1 MMPIHAVVGD
11 DEPLARE
18 RIRNLL
24 SREFDVEIVRE
35 CCDGREVLKALE
47 ELTPDLLFLDV
58 AMPELDGFD
67 VLNSIQKNLTPVVIF
82 TTAYDTY
89 AIRAFDA
96 NALDYLLKPF
106 DEGRF
111 RKALARAREH
121 IEIRRKTEPD
131 EQALRIMNDKDG
143 KRGTMD
149 RLVFKSSGRILFIQT
164 DEIEWVEAAG
174 NYVNVHVGKESHL
187 LRETMTMFESRLD
200 SQCFLR
206 IHRSIIVNSDRIREV
221 QPCNGSEYVVILK
234 NGKELSLGRTYRDRI
249 ERLISPETGYQRQ

>member
-1 MMPIHAVVGD
+1 MMHIHAVVGD

-18 RIRNLL
+18 RIRILL
-24 SREFDVEIVRE
+24 SREPDVEIVRE

-58 AMPELDGFD
+58 AMPELDGFG
-67 VLNSIQKNLTPVVIF
+67 VLNSIHAPEPVVIF

-121 IEIRRKTEPD
+121 LKTRRKVESGEAIGITKNQD
-131 EQALRIMNDKDG
+131 L
-143 KRGTMD
+143 KRRTMD
-149 RLVFKSSGRILFIQT
+149 RLVFKSGGRILFIQT
-164 DEIEWVEAAG
+164 DEIDWVEAAG

-187 LRETMTMFESRLD
+187 LRETMTTFESKLD
-200 SQCFLR
+200 PQRFLR

-221 QPCNGSEYVVILK
+221 QSCTGSEYVVILR

-249 ERLISPETGYQRQ
+249 ERLISPELGYQRQ

>member
-1 MMPIHAVVGD
+1 MLIHAVVGD

-24 SREFDVEIVRE
+24 TREPDVEIVRE
-35 CCDGREVLKALE
+35 CCDGYEVVKALQ
-47 ELTPDLLFLDV
+47 ELTPELLFLDV
-58 AMPELDGFD
+58 AMPELDGFG
-67 VLNSIQKNLTPVVIF
+67 VLKSILIPAPVVIF

-96 NALDYLLKPF
+96 KALDYLLKPF
-106 DEGRF
+106 DEERF

-121 IEIRRKTEPD
+121 IEIRRKVELD
-131 EQALRIMNDKDG
+131 ERAVGMMNG
-143 KRGTMD
+143 KGLKRCTMD
-149 RLVFKSSGRILFIQT
+149 RLVFKSGGRILFIQA
-164 DEIEWVEAAG
+164 DEIEWVEAEG

-187 LRETMTMFESRLD
+187 LRETMTMFESKLD
-200 SQCFLR
+200 PQRFLR

-221 QPCNGSEYVVILK
+221 QSCNGSEYVVILK

-249 ERLISPETGYQRQ
+249 ERLISPEAGRQRQ